1 MNYYLLII
9 GLVLV
14 ILELLIP
21 GFFIAAVGIAAIIT
35 SLFTYFEMSI
45 AAYIFI
51 FALSLLL
58 SFLGITKLQ
67 KSLQKNSQK
76 SNMEAVFGKEATI
89 TEAID
94 NQNLRCKFDGEDW
107 KAICSEA
114 EPISVGEKVVIEN
127 VSGVTL
133 TVRRKK

>member
-45 AAYIFI
+45 AI
-51 FALSLLL
+51 L
-58 SFLGITKLQ
+58 
-67 KSLQKNSQK
+67 
-76 SNMEAVFGKEATI
+76 
-89 TEAID
+89 
-94 NQNLRCKFDGEDW
+94 
-107 KAICSEA
+107 
-114 EPISVGEKVVIEN
+114 
-127 VSGVTL
+127 
-133 TVRRKK
+133 